1 MTMTSPDTA
10 TLTPR
15 ARAVLDDLMAQG
27 IGDEVAAWR
36 ENAIASGQAVSGA
49 DQRQFA
55 TSVIHDRLRHIA
67 ERDISNG
74 IGALSP
80 ADDAAVVL

>member
-27 IGDEVAAWR
+27 PPVRQLLVEFHHGEAGIGFDATQR
-36 ENAIASGQAVSGA
+36 AIASLRRAGYRIMDVSRRGLEFSFLH
-49 DQRQFA
+49 R
-55 TSVIHDRLRHIA
+55 
-67 ERDISNG
+67 RD
-74 IGALSP
+74 
-80 ADDAAVVL
+80 